1 MSSAVKNQ
9 KTEIHFL
16 VQSSNY
22 VVVAQWF
29 ALKYAANT
37 VHVHKPRV
45 IRVRKLQVNHQV
57 ACVPAS

>member
-22 VVVAQWF
+22 VVVAQWL

-37 VHVHKPRV
+37 VPC
-45 IRVRKLQVNHQV
+45 
-57 ACVPAS
+57 A